1 MRRRQNTLLAGIAAL
16 ALVAGTGLSFAQQ
29 NPTSQPGAGAGPSP
43 STTGGTVMQHSATQ
57 HGAMQNGAMQN
68 GATQHGGSNAGPAAQ
83 ANPST
88 TGKQQSTA
96 QQNPGHGAN
105 RSAQNVHHGKMQH
118 GRTAQTNEH
127 RTERHTALQEHGR
140 TRMNTAQRRNGNL
153 HGLQANTS
161 IPMQGGSLSDQQRT
175 EIRDRV
181 IDARGA
187 PRVGHVDFD
196 VRVGT
201 VVPRRRLHI
210 VPVPETLVR
219 IEPRWRGY
227 DYFVYEDQVV
237 VVSPRT
243 MRIVAVLP
251 A

>member
-1 MRRRQNTLLAGIAAL
+1 M
-16 ALVAGTGLSFAQQ
+16 QQ
-29 NPTSQPGAGAGPSP
+29 
-43 STTGGTVMQHSATQ
+43 
-57 HGAMQNGAMQN
+57 
-68 GATQHGGSNAGPAAQ
+68 GGSKAGPAAQ
-83 ANPST
+83 ANPSA

-96 QQNPGHGAN
+96 QQNPGQGAN
-105 RSAQNVHHGKMQH
+105 RSAQNIHHGKH
-118 GRTAQTNEH
+118 GR
-127 RTERHTALQEHGR
+127 TALQEHGR
-140 TRMNTAQRRNGNL
+140 TRMNTAQHGQRTRTNTAQRRTGNL

-161 IPMQGGSLSDQQRT
+161 IPMQGGNINLNDQQRN

-187 PRVGHVDFD
+187 PRIGHVDFD

-201 VVPRRRLHI
+201 VVPRRRLHV